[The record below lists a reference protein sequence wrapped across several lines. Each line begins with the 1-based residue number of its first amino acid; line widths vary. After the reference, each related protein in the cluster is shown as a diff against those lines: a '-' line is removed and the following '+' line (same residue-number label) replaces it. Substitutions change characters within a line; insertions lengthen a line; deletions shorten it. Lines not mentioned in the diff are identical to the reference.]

1 MRLQPPGLNPKM
13 EVLMELNP
21 INIPSA
27 TEFQTRPKP
36 QFQEVS
42 KYLRKEREKM
52 LFVSF
57 VICHSIQEESA
68 STRKVQHVD
77 FFFGFAFA

>member
-27 TEFQTRPKP
+27 TEFQKRPKI
-36 QFQEVS
+36 QFQVS
-42 KYLRKEREKM
+42 KYLRKEKEKV
-52 LFVSF
+52 LFVSL
-57 VICHSIQEESA
+57 VIQYKKKSA
-68 STRKVQHVD
+68 STRKVQDVD
-77 FFFGFAFA
+77 FFCGFAFA